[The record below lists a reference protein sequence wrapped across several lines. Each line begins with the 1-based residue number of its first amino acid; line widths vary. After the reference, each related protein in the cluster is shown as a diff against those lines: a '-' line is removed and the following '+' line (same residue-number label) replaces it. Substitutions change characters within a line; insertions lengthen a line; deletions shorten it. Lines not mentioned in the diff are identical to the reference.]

1 MKRWTNLALFV
12 LLGLAFVTGWL
23 AFFSTTASRGSLIVH
38 AASGYAIIA
47 LTPWKS
53 VIASR
58 AIQRRRPGWWASL
71 LLTSLVLVSVLSGIL
86 HSTGLLISAGA
97 ITAMEV
103 HVGAALVAIPFA
115 AWHIIARRI
124 PTRAV
129 DLSRRSLLR
138 AGALV
143 AGAGLAY
150 ATGEAAVRVLRL
162 PGSERRFTG
171 SYEFGSLESSQLP
184 ATQWMFD
191 AVPQIDPRTWR
202 LAVHTGTVTR
212 QWTYEELLAFDDRV
226 RATLDCTGGF
236 FSTQDWS
243 GVWLSRLISPHPDPP
258 PQGGREMF
266 LPSSIHVRSS
276 TGYDRRFA
284 IANAGRL
291 LVATR
296 LGGTALDADH
306 GFPVRLVAPD
316 RRGYWWVKWLTEIR
330 VDELPAWWQLPFPMQ

>member
-71 LLTSLVLVSVLSGIL
+71 LLTILVLVSVLSGIL

-103 HVGAALVAIPFA
+103 HVGAALVAVPFA
-115 AWHIIARRI
+115 IWHIIARRI
-124 PTRAV
+124 PMRAV
-129 DLSRRSLLR
+129 DLSRRSVLR

-143 AGAGLAY
+143 AGAGLTY
-150 ATGEAAVRVLRL
+150 AAGEAAIRLLRL

-171 SYEFGSLESSQLP
+171 SYEFGSLEPAQLP

-243 GVWLSRLISPHPDPP
+243 GVWLSRLIADETAAASLH
-258 PQGGREMF
+258 
-266 LPSSIHVRSS
+266 IRSA

-291 LVATR
+291 LLATR
-296 LGGTALDADH
+296 LGGMALDAGH

-316 RRGYWWVKWLTEIR
+316 RRGYWWVKWVTEIR
-330 VDELPAWWQLPFPMQ
+330 IDELPAWWQFPFPVQ

>member
-71 LLTSLVLVSVLSGIL
+71 LLTILVLVSVLSGIL

-103 HVGAALVAIPFA
+103 HVGAALVAVPFA
-115 AWHIIARRI
+115 IWHIIARRI
-124 PTRAV
+124 PMRAV
-129 DLSRRSLLR
+129 DLSRRSVLR

-143 AGAGLAY
+143 AGAGLTY
-150 ATGEAAVRVLRL
+150 AAGEATVRVFRL
-162 PGSERRFTG
+162 SGSERRFTG
-171 SYEFGSLESSQLP
+171 SYEFGSLEPAQLP

-243 GVWLSRLISPHPDPP
+243 GVWLSRLIADETAAASLH
-258 PQGGREMF
+258 
-266 LPSSIHVRSS
+266 IRSA

-291 LVATR
+291 LLATR
-296 LGGTALDADH
+296 LGGMALDAGH

-316 RRGYWWVKWLTEIR
+316 RRGYWWVKWVTEIR
-330 VDELPAWWQLPFPMQ
+330 IDELPAWWQLPFPMQ

>member
-23 AFFSTTASRGSLIVH
+23 AFFSTAASRGSLIAH

-58 AIQRRRPGWWASL
+58 GIQRRRPGWWASL
-71 LLTSLVLVSVLSGIL
+71 LLTILVLVSVLSGIL

-97 ITAMEV
+97 ITAMEI
-103 HVGAALVAIPFA
+103 HVGAALVAVPFA
-115 AWHIIARRI
+115 IWHIIARRI
-124 PTRAV
+124 PMRAV

-143 AGAGLAY
+143 AGAGLTY
-150 ATGEAAVRVLRL
+150 AAGEAAIRLLRL

-191 AVPQIDPRTWR
+191 SVPVIDPRTWR

-243 GVWLSRLISPHPDPP
+243 GVWMSRLIPD
-258 PQGGREMF
+258 QTAAAS
-266 LPSSIHVRSS
+266 LHIRSA

-296 LGGTALDADH
+296 LGGAALDADH

-330 VDELPAWWQLPFPMQ
+330 VDELPAWWQLPFPVQ

>member
-1 MKRWTNLALFV
+1 VKRWTTLALFV

-71 LLTSLVLVSVLSGIL
+71 LLTILVLVSVLSGIL

-103 HVGAALVAIPFA
+103 HVGAALVAVPFA
-115 AWHIIARRI
+115 IWHIIARRI
-124 PTRAV
+124 PMRAV
-129 DLSRRSLLR
+129 DLSRRSVLR

-143 AGAGLAY
+143 AGAGLTY
-150 ATGEAAVRVLRL
+150 AAGEATVRVFRL
-162 PGSERRFTG
+162 SGSERRFTG
-171 SYEFGSLESSQLP
+171 SYEFGSLEPAQLP

-243 GVWLSRLISPHPDPP
+243 GVWLSRLIADETAAASLH
-258 PQGGREMF
+258 
-266 LPSSIHVRSS
+266 IRSA

-291 LVATR
+291 LLATR
-296 LGGTALDADH
+296 LGGMALDAGH

-316 RRGYWWVKWLTEIR
+316 RRGYWWVKWVTEIR
-330 VDELPAWWQLPFPMQ
+330 IDELPAWWQFPFPVQ

>member
-12 LLGLAFVTGWL
+12 VLGLAFVTGWL
-23 AFFSTTASRGSLIVH
+23 AFFSTAASRGSLIVH

-58 AIQRRRPGWWASL
+58 AIQRRRSGWWASL
-71 LLTSLVLVSVLSGIL
+71 LLTILVLVSVLSGIL

-103 HVGAALVAIPFA
+103 HVGAALVAVPFA
-115 AWHIIARRI
+115 IWHIIARRI
-124 PTRAV
+124 PMRAV

-143 AGAGLAY
+143 AGAGLTY
-150 ATGEAAVRVLRL
+150 AAGEAAIRLLRL

-243 GVWLSRLISPHPDPP
+243 GAWLSRLIGDETA
-258 PQGGREMF
+258 G
-266 LPSSIHVRSS
+266 SSLHVRSS

-296 LGGTALDADH
+296 LGGAALDADH

-330 VDELPAWWQLPFPMQ
+330 VDELPAWWQLPFPVQ

>member
-12 LLGLAFVTGWL
+12 LLGLAFVSGWI
-23 AFFSTTASRGSLIVH
+23 AFFYATAPSRASLIVH
-38 AASGYAIIA
+38 AASGYAIVA

-53 VIASR
+53 VIAAR

-71 LLTSLVLVSVLSGIL
+71 LVALLVLVAVLAGIL
-86 HSTGLLISAGA
+86 HSTGLLIAAGA

-103 HVGAALVAIPFA
+103 HVGAALVAVPFA

-124 PTRAV
+124 PMRAV

-143 AGAGLAY
+143 AGAGLTY
-150 ATGEAAVRVLRL
+150 AAGEAAIRLLRL

-191 AVPQIDPRTWR
+191 AVPVIDPRTWR

-243 GVWLSRLISPHPDPP
+243 GVWMSRLIPD
-258 PQGGREMF
+258 ETAAAS
-266 LPSSIHVRSS
+266 LHVRSS
-276 TGYDRRFA
+276 TGYDRRVA

-291 LVATR
+291 LVASR
-296 LGGTALDADH
+296 LGGTAL
-306 GFPVRLVAPD
+306 GS
-316 RRGYWWVKWLTEIR
+316 
-330 VDELPAWWQLPFPMQ
+330 

>member
-1 MKRWTNLALFV
+1 VKRWTNLALFV

-71 LLTSLVLVSVLSGIL
+71 LLTILVLVSVLSGIL

-103 HVGAALVAIPFA
+103 HVGAALVAVPFA
-115 AWHIIARRI
+115 IWHIIARRI
-124 PTRAV
+124 PMRAV
-129 DLSRRSLLR
+129 DLSRRSVLR

-143 AGAGLAY
+143 AGAGLTY
-150 ATGEAAVRVLRL
+150 AAGEATVRVFRL
-162 PGSERRFTG
+162 SGSERRFTG
-171 SYEFGSLESSQLP
+171 SYEFGSLEPAQLP

-243 GVWLSRLISPHPDPP
+243 GVWLSRLIADETAAASLH
-258 PQGGREMF
+258 
-266 LPSSIHVRSS
+266 IRSA

-291 LVATR
+291 LLATR
-296 LGGTALDADH
+296 LGGMALDAGH

-316 RRGYWWVKWLTEIR
+316 RRGYWWVKWVTEIR
-330 VDELPAWWQLPFPMQ
+330 IDELPAWWQFPFPVQ

>member
-23 AFFSTTASRGSLIVH
+23 AFFSTAASRGSLIAH

-71 LLTSLVLVSVLSGIL
+71 LLTTLVLVSVLSGIL
-86 HSTGLLISAGA
+86 HSTGLLIAAGA

-150 ATGEAAVRVLRL
+150 TAGEAAVRVFRL

-171 SYEFGSLESSQLP
+171 SYEFGSLQPAQLP

-243 GVWLSRLISPHPDPP
+243 GVWLSRLIADETAAASLH
-258 PQGGREMF
+258 
-266 LPSSIHVRSS
+266 IRSA
-276 TGYDRRFA
+276 TG
-284 IANAGRL
+284 
-291 LVATR
+291 
-296 LGGTALDADH
+296 
-306 GFPVRLVAPD
+306 
-316 RRGYWWVKWLTEIR
+316 
-330 VDELPAWWQLPFPMQ
+330 

>member
-1 MKRWTNLALFV
+1 MKRWTNLALLV

-23 AFFSTTASRGSLIVH
+23 AFFSTAASRGSLIAH

-71 LLTSLVLVSVLSGIL
+71 LLTILVLVSVLSGIL

-103 HVGAALVAIPFA
+103 HVGAALVAVPFA
-115 AWHIIARRI
+115 IWHIIARRI
-124 PTRAV
+124 PMRAV

-143 AGAGLAY
+143 AGAGLTY
-150 ATGEAAVRVLRL
+150 AAGEAAIRLLRL

-243 GVWLSRLISPHPDPP
+243 GVWLSRLIAYETAAASLH
-258 PQGGREMF
+258 
-266 LPSSIHVRSS
+266 IRSA

>member
-71 LLTSLVLVSVLSGIL
+71 LLTILVLVSVLSGIL

-103 HVGAALVAIPFA
+103 HVGAALVAVPFA
-115 AWHIIARRI
+115 IWHIIARRI
-124 PTRAV
+124 PMRAV
-129 DLSRRSLLR
+129 DLSRRSVLR

-143 AGAGLAY
+143 AGAGLTY
-150 ATGEAAVRVLRL
+150 AAGEATVRVFRL
-162 PGSERRFTG
+162 SGSERRFTG
-171 SYEFGSLESSQLP
+171 SYEFGSLEPAQLP

-243 GVWLSRLISPHPDPP
+243 GVWLSRLIADETAAASLH
-258 PQGGREMF
+258 
-266 LPSSIHVRSS
+266 IRSA

-291 LVATR
+291 LLATR
-296 LGGTALDADH
+296 LGGMALDAGH

-316 RRGYWWVKWLTEIR
+316 RRGYWWVKWVTEIR
-330 VDELPAWWQLPFPMQ
+330 IDELPAWWQFPFPVR

>member
-1 MKRWTNLALFV
+1 VKRWTNLALFV

-71 LLTSLVLVSVLSGIL
+71 LLTILVLVSVLSGIL

-103 HVGAALVAIPFA
+103 HVGAALVAVPFA
-115 AWHIIARRI
+115 IWHIIARRI
-124 PTRAV
+124 PMRAV
-129 DLSRRSLLR
+129 DLSRRSVLR

-143 AGAGLAY
+143 AGAGLTY
-150 ATGEAAVRVLRL
+150 AAGEATVRVFRL
-162 PGSERRFTG
+162 SGSERRFTG
-171 SYEFGSLESSQLP
+171 SYEFGSLEPAQLP

-243 GVWLSRLISPHPDPP
+243 GVWLSRLIADETAAASLH
-258 PQGGREMF
+258 
-266 LPSSIHVRSS
+266 IRSA
-276 TGYDRRFA
+276 TGYDRRYA

-291 LVATR
+291 LLATR
-296 LGGTALDADH
+296 LGGMALDAGH

-316 RRGYWWVKWLTEIR
+316 RRGYWWVKWVTEIR
-330 VDELPAWWQLPFPMQ
+330 IDELPAWWQFPFPVQ

>member
-12 LLGLAFVTGWL
+12 LLGLAFITGWL
-23 AFFSTTASRGSLIVH
+23 AFFSSTASRGSLIVH
-38 AASGYAIIA
+38 AGSGYAIIA

-71 LLTSLVLVSVLSGIL
+71 ILTLLVLLSVLSGIL
-86 HSTGLLISAGA
+86 HSTGLLYSVGA

-103 HVGAALVAIPFA
+103 HVGSALAAVPFA
-115 AWHIIARRI
+115 VWHIIARRI
-124 PTRAV
+124 PMRAV

-138 AGALV
+138 AGTLI
-143 AGAGLAY
+143 AGAGLTY
-150 ATGEAAVRVLRL
+150 AAGEAAIRLFRL

-171 SYEFGSLESSQLP
+171 SYEFGSLDPSQLP

-191 AVPQIDPRTWR
+191 SVPALDPRTWR
-202 LAVHTGTVTR
+202 LTVRSGTLTR
-212 QWTYEELLAFDDRV
+212 EWTYDELLAFDDRV

-236 FSTQDWS
+236 FSMQDWS
-243 GVWLSRLISPHPDPP
+243 GVWLSRLISPLPDPP
-258 PQGGREMF
+258 PQGGREMG
-266 LPSSIHVRSS
+266 SIQIRSA

-291 LVATR
+291 LLATR
-296 LGGTALDADH
+296 FGGTALDAGH

-316 RRGYWWVKWLTEIR
+316 RRGYWWVKWVNEIR
-330 VDELPAWWQLPFPMQ
+330 VDELPAWWQLPFPIQ

>member
-71 LLTSLVLVSVLSGIL
+71 LLTILVLVSVLSGIL

-103 HVGAALVAIPFA
+103 HVGAALVAVPFA
-115 AWHIIARRI
+115 IWHIIARRI
-124 PTRAV
+124 PMRAV
-129 DLSRRSLLR
+129 DLSRRSVLR

-143 AGAGLAY
+143 AGAGLTY
-150 ATGEAAVRVLRL
+150 AAGEATVRVFRL
-162 PGSERRFTG
+162 SGSERRFTG
-171 SYEFGSLESSQLP
+171 SYEFGSLEPAQLP

-243 GVWLSRLISPHPDPP
+243 GVWLSRLIADETAAASLH
-258 PQGGREMF
+258 
-266 LPSSIHVRSS
+266 IRSA

-291 LVATR
+291 LLATR
-296 LGGTALDADH
+296 LGGMALDAGH

-316 RRGYWWVKWLTEIR
+316 RRGYWWVKWVTEIR
-330 VDELPAWWQLPFPMQ
+330 IDELPAWWQFPFPVQ

>member
-38 AASGYAIIA
+38 AGSGYAIIA

-71 LLTSLVLVSVLSGIL
+71 ILTLLVLLSVLSGIL
-86 HSTGLLISAGA
+86 HSTGLLYSVGA

-103 HVGAALVAIPFA
+103 HVGSALAAVPFA
-115 AWHIIARRI
+115 VWHIIARRI
-124 PTRAV
+124 PMRAV

-138 AGALV
+138 AGTLI
-143 AGAGLAY
+143 AGAGLTY
-150 ATGEAAVRVLRL
+150 AAGEGAIRVFRL

-171 SYEFGSLESSQLP
+171 SYEFGSLDPSQLP
-184 ATQWMFD
+184 VTQWMFD
-191 AVPQIDPRTWR
+191 SVPALDPRTWR
-202 LAVHTGTVTR
+202 LTVRSGTLTR
-212 QWTYEELLAFDDRV
+212 EWTYDELLAFDDRV

-236 FSTQDWS
+236 FSMQDWS
-243 GVWLSRLISPHPDPP
+243 GVWLSRLISPLPDPP
-258 PQGGREMF
+258 PQGGREMG
-266 LPSSIHVRSS
+266 SIHIRSA

-291 LVATR
+291 LLATR
-296 LGGTALDADH
+296 LGGTALDAGH

-316 RRGYWWVKWLTEIR
+316 RRGYWWVKWVNEIR
-330 VDELPAWWQLPFPMQ
+330 VDELPAWWQLPFPIQ

>member
-71 LLTSLVLVSVLSGIL
+71 LLTILVLVSVLSGIL

-103 HVGAALVAIPFA
+103 HVGAALVAVPFA
-115 AWHIIARRI
+115 IWHIIARRI
-124 PTRAV
+124 PMRAV
-129 DLSRRSLLR
+129 DLSRRSVLR

-143 AGAGLAY
+143 AGAGLTY
-150 ATGEAAVRVLRL
+150 AAGEATVRVFRL
-162 PGSERRFTG
+162 SGSERRFTG
-171 SYEFGSLESSQLP
+171 SYEFGSLEPAQLP

-243 GVWLSRLISPHPDPP
+243 GVWLSRLIPGAAAAAS
-258 PQGGREMF
+258 
-266 LPSSIHVRSS
+266 LHVRSF

-284 IANAGRL
+284 VANAGRL
-291 LVATR
+291 LLATR
-296 LGGTALDADH
+296 LGGMALDAGH

-316 RRGYWWVKWLTEIR
+316 RRGYWWVKWVTEIR
-330 VDELPAWWQLPFPMQ
+330 IDELPAWWQFPFPVQ

>member
-23 AFFSTTASRGSLIVH
+23 AFFSTAASRGSLIAH

-71 LLTSLVLVSVLSGIL
+71 LLTILVLVSVLSGIL
-86 HSTGLLISAGA
+86 HSTGLLISVGA

-103 HVGAALVAIPFA
+103 HVGAALVAVPFA
-115 AWHIIARRI
+115 IWHIIARRI
-124 PTRAV
+124 PMRAV
-129 DLSRRSLLR
+129 DLSRRSVLR

-143 AGAGLAY
+143 AGAGLTY
-150 ATGEAAVRVLRL
+150 AAGEATVRVFRL
-162 PGSERRFTG
+162 SGSERRFTG
-171 SYEFGSLESSQLP
+171 SYEFGSLEPAQLP

-212 QWTYEELLAFDDRV
+212 QWTYEELLASR
-226 RATLDCTGGF
+226 RSRTGHA
-236 FSTQDWS
+236 
-243 GVWLSRLISPHPDPP
+243 RLH
-258 PQGGREMF
+258 R
-266 LPSSIHVRSS
+266 
-276 TGYDRRFA
+276 
-284 IANAGRL
+284 RL
-291 LVATR
+291 LF
-296 LGGTALDADH
+296 DA
-306 GFPVRLVAPD
+306 GLVG
-316 RRGYWWVKWLTEIR
+316 RQNTLKK
-330 VDELPAWWQLPFPMQ
+330 LPAALSMLNESSASEWRW

>member
-1 MKRWTNLALFV
+1 VKRWTNLALFV

-71 LLTSLVLVSVLSGIL
+71 LLTILVLVSVLSGIL

-103 HVGAALVAIPFA
+103 HVGAALVAVPFA
-115 AWHIIARRI
+115 IWHIIARRI
-124 PTRAV
+124 PMRAV

-143 AGAGLAY
+143 AGAGLTY
-150 ATGEAAVRVLRL
+150 AAGEATVRVFRL
-162 PGSERRFTG
+162 SGSERRFTG
-171 SYEFGSLESSQLP
+171 SYEFGSLEPAQLP

-243 GVWLSRLISPHPDPP
+243 GVWLSRLIADETAAASLH
-258 PQGGREMF
+258 
-266 LPSSIHVRSS
+266 IRSA

-291 LVATR
+291 LLATR
-296 LGGTALDADH
+296 LGGMALDAGH

-316 RRGYWWVKWLTEIR
+316 RRGYWWVKWVTEIR
-330 VDELPAWWQLPFPMQ
+330 IDELPAWWQFPFPVQ

>member
-71 LLTSLVLVSVLSGIL
+71 LLTILVLVSVLSGIL

-103 HVGAALVAIPFA
+103 HVGAALVAVPFA
-115 AWHIIARRI
+115 IWHIIARRI
-124 PTRAV
+124 PMRAV

-143 AGAGLAY
+143 AGAGLTY
-150 ATGEAAVRVLRL
+150 AAGEAAIRLLRL

-191 AVPQIDPRTWR
+191 SVPQIDPRTWR

-243 GVWLSRLISPHPDPP
+243 GVWLSRLIADETAAASLH
-258 PQGGREMF
+258 
-266 LPSSIHVRSS
+266 IRSA

-291 LVATR
+291 LLATR
-296 LGGTALDADH
+296 LGGMALDAGH

-316 RRGYWWVKWLTEIR
+316 RRGYWWVKWVTEIR
-330 VDELPAWWQLPFPMQ
+330 IDELPAWWQFPFPVQ

>member
-71 LLTSLVLVSVLSGIL
+71 LLTILVLVSVLSGIL

-103 HVGAALVAIPFA
+103 HVGAALVAVPFA
-115 AWHIIARRI
+115 IWHIIARRI
-124 PTRAV
+124 PMRAV
-129 DLSRRSLLR
+129 DLSRRSVLR

-143 AGAGLAY
+143 AGAGLTY
-150 ATGEAAVRVLRL
+150 AAGEATVRVFRL

-171 SYEFGSLESSQLP
+171 SYEFGSLQPAQLP

-191 AVPQIDPRTWR
+191 AVPVIDPRTWR

-243 GVWLSRLISPHPDPP
+243 GVWLSRLIADETAAASLH
-258 PQGGREMF
+258 
-266 LPSSIHVRSS
+266 IRSA

-291 LVATR
+291 LLATR
-296 LGGTALDADH
+296 LGGMALDAGH

-316 RRGYWWVKWLTEIR
+316 RRGYWWVKWVTEIR
-330 VDELPAWWQLPFPMQ
+330 IDELPAWWQFPFPVQ